1 MSAILQCT
9 TPAQAGPVRAKP
21 APPAAGS
28 SLLPEGPKAMNG
40 EPLQQTFVITNPQ
53 GFHMRPLTQFAEL
66 AGRYQCKVTVGK
78 ENQRVNGKSPLDLM
92 LLAAEQ
98 GTVLTLEVEGIDAAS
113 AFPALVDLMRI
124 LAAGDPPE
132 PPLPQKG

>member
-1 MSAILQCT
+1 MSAIPQCT

-28 SLLPEGPKAMNG
+28 SLLPEGLKAMNG

-78 ENQRVNGKSPLDLM
+78 ENQRVNGKS
-92 LLAAEQ
+92 LLNLLTMAAEE
-98 GTVLTLEVEGIDAAS
+98 GTVVHLEVSGPDCQEALAS
-113 AFPALVDLMRI
+113 LVEALNRTYTD
-124 LAAGDPPE
+124 D
-132 PPLPQKG
+132 